1 MSLVIEGNEVKFI
14 DGNQVIKT
22 WVLNKKLTIKLDSLV
37 KQRPVIKAVSKIDEP
52 ISNSLGNR
60 IASDSLGNRVA
71 SNSLGDPIVGELS
84 KIEPPVDR
92 NPKILYPKD
101 SVQVRYY
108 DKEGK
113 YKLKSFGITKNRTK
127 EEAEKMARAFI
138 ETIEC

>member
-22 WVLNKKLTIKLDSLV
+22 WMVNKKLTIKLDSLV
-37 KQRPVIKAVSKIDEP
+37 KQRPVIKAVSKIGEP
-52 ISNSLGNR
+52 IS
-60 IASDSLGNRVA
+60 DSLDDA
-71 SNSLGDPIVGELS
+71 KAFELS
-84 KIEPPVDR
+84 KIEPPVDK

-127 EEAEKMARAFI
+127 EQAEEMARAFI
-138 ETIEC
+138 ETIDC

>member
-14 DGNQVIKT
+14 DGNQIIKT
-22 WVLNKKLTIKLDSLV
+22 WVVNKKLTIKLDSLV

-52 ISNSLGNR
+52 ISDSLGNR
-60 IASDSLGNRVA
+60 IASDSLDNPTINCLQFT
-71 SNSLGDPIVGELS
+71 SELS
-84 KIEPPVDR
+84 KIEPPVDK

-138 ETIEC
+138 ETIDC